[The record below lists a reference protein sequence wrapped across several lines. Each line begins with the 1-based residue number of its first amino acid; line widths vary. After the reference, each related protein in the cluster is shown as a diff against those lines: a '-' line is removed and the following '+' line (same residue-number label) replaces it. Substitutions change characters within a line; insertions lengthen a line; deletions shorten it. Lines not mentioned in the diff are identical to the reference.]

1 MDTTTTQT
9 SERSPAPMQTCLP
22 DVGDVLIIV
31 GSPGDAAVLVGSRLA
46 ARTGGSVT
54 GCGVSMAFLGGR
66 PFRTDATVVALLEPS
81 PRVKRHDDL
90 KSSGEGAEFVRRA
103 TTAGARHPQWA
114 VVGNDVGHDLKALSA
129 WHDLIV
135 VQRPNDELANPVDG
149 LEHLV
154 KGTGLPCLIL
164 PKVCAPCGVF
174 ERVVL
179 AWDGSQPATRA
190 IRAALPLIGAAKE
203 VVLLDGTHPDTA
215 PVEPTFHPLAFLAR
229 HGIEASH
236 HRIRTSPGD
245 AGAVLLA
252 KAKHFKADL
261 LVMGAY
267 GHTPLRERILGGA
280 TRHVLTH
287 GYLATLLCH

>member
-1 MDTTTTQT
+1 M
-9 SERSPAPMQTCLP
+9 RACLP
-22 DVGDVLIIV
+22 GVGDVLIIV
-31 GSPGDAAVLVGSRLA
+31 TSPGEAATLVGSRLA

-54 GCGVSMAFLGGR
+54 GCGVSTAFLGGR
-66 PFRTDATVVALLEPS
+66 PFRTDATVLALLEPS

-90 KSSGEGAEFVRRA
+90 RSSGEGAEFLRKA

-114 VVGNDVGHDLKALSA
+114 VLGNDVGHDLKALSA

-135 VQRPNDELANPVDG
+135 VQRPNDELSDPLG
-149 LEHLV
+149 GFEQLL

-190 IRAALPLIGAAKE
+190 IRAALPLIAAAKE
-203 VVLLDGTHPDTA
+203 VVLLDGTHPNSDHL
-215 PVEPTFHPLAFLAR
+215 EPTFYPVAFLER

-236 HRIRTSPGD
+236 HRIRTSPSE
-245 AGAVLLA
+245 AGAALIA
-252 KAKHFKADL
+252 RARHFKADL

-280 TRHVLTH
+280 TRHILTH
-287 GYLATLLCH
+287 SCLATLLFH